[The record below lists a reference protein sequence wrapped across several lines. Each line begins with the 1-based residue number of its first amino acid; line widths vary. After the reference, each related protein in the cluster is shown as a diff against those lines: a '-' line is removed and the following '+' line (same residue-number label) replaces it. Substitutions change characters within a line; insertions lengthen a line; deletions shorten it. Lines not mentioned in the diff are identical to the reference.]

1 MESTQRLDV
10 ESIAVETFATMP
22 ETRGESA
29 PRDRVV
35 LDAEALAA
43 TSRPVRPPYCTC

>member
-1 MESTQRLDV
+1 MEGTQRLEL
-10 ESIAVETFATMP
+10 ESIAVETFATTP
-22 ETRGESA
+22 DEPAAKRDGA
-29 PRDRVV
+29 P